1 MKRLLTLLTCVV
13 LVCAFTLGVAASS
26 FTPSVSSKPAPEV
39 SEATDA
45 NGNAVTVKVTA
56 VAKKSK
62 LSTEAKAALETAYK
76 ELKSTSIASIVPNN
90 GVQAILDKQ
99 YSNVAAKDMV
109 VSDVMDI
116 SAKGATGPVSIT
128 VDLGVKRKAA
138 VVTLHKGANGWEALE
153 TKNNGDGTV
162 TFTFTASDFS
172 PFAFLTSKGSVST
185 VKTSPE
191 TGLSASI
198 ALPVAAVA
206 CFAAA
211 GTCINVGKKRG

>member
-39 SEATDA
+39 TTATDA

-56 VAKKSK
+56 VAKKNK
-62 LSTEAKAALETAYK
+62 LSSAAKEALETAYK
-76 ELKSTSIASIVPNN
+76 ELKSTSISKIVPNN
-90 GVQAILDKQ
+90 GVQTVLDKA
-99 YSNVAAKDMV
+99 YSNVDAKDMV
-109 VSDVMDI
+109 VSDIMDI
-116 SAKGATGPVSIT
+116 SCKGATGKVTVT
-128 VDLGVKRKAA
+128 VDLGVKKKAA
-138 VVTLHKGANGWEALE
+138 VVTLHKGSNGWEALE
-153 TKNNGDGTV
+153 TKNNGNGTV
-162 TFTFTASDFS
+162 TFTTDSFS
-172 PFAFLTSKGSVST
+172 PFAFLVSKGSVST

-191 TGLSASI
+191 TGLSANI

-211 GTCINVGKKRG
+211 GTCINVGKKRD

>member
-90 GVQAILDKQ
+90 GVQTLLDKQ
-99 YSNVAAKDMV
+99 FSNVEAKDLV

-128 VDLGVKRKAA
+128 VDLGVKRNAA

-153 TKNNGDGTV
+153 TKNNGNGTV
-162 TFTFTASDFS
+162 TFTASDFS
-172 PFAFLTSKGSVST
+172 PFAFLTTKGSVST

-191 TGLSASI
+191 TGLSANI
-198 ALPVAAVA
+198 ALPMAAVA

>member
-90 GVQAILDKQ
+90 GVQTLLDKQ
-99 YSNVAAKDMV
+99 FSNVEAKDLV

-153 TKNNGDGTV
+153 TKNNGNGTV
-162 TFTFTASDFS
+162 TFTASDFS
-172 PFAFLTSKGSVST
+172 PFAFLVSKGSVST

-191 TGLSASI
+191 TGLSANI

>member
-90 GVQAILDKQ
+90 GVQTLLDKQ
-99 YSNVAAKDMV
+99 FSNVEAKDLV

-153 TKNNGDGTV
+153 TKNNGNGTV
-162 TFTFTASDFS
+162 TFTASDFS
-172 PFAFLTSKGSVST
+172 PFAFLVSKGSVST

-191 TGLSASI
+191 TGLSANI
-198 ALPVAAVA
+198 ALPMAAVA